1 MRQPPPAS
9 SHLPP
14 DQNSKTDLQMVSIES
29 IISRVKEYMPDED
42 LSPLQK
48 AYTFASESYTGKH
61 RISGQPYLY
70 HAMMVTGIL
79 ASMRLDLSTLI
90 AGLLHGIIKQ
100 SEKPAEVAKKIRDNF
115 GNDVENLVQG
125 TTKIT
130 SVRFNSKIAYQAE
143 NIRKMLLAMSSDIR
157 VLLVKLA
164 DRLHDMQSLQYL
176 PREKQSEFAQNTMDL
191 YAPLASRLGID
202 WLKRELEDLSF
213 SFLHPE
219 EFEDLANKIKTS
231 LRDREAYVEDV
242 KSLLTK
248 KLQDHGLTNFQV
260 LGRPKH
266 LYSIYRKLIV
276 QNIPLEKVYDK
287 VAFRIIVSSIKEC
300 YEALGIIH
308 SLWPPVDGR
317 FKDFIS
323 TPKANM
329 YQSLHTSVVG
339 PHGEFMEI
347 QIRTTEMDRVAKEG
361 IAAHWAYKEGKAIT
375 SKDAKL
381 FKWLK
386 QLVHTLQELEDPK
399 EFLEAVKG
407 ELYQSDIFVL
417 TPNGEVKE
425 FPKGS
430 TPIDFAYGIHTAV
443 GNRCTGAKI
452 NGQIASLK
460 TELKNGDLIEI
471 LTAPNQKPSRGW
483 LSLVK
488 TARAKSRI
496 RQWLNQE
503 ERERTLRVG
512 REICEKE
519 LRRHAISLKKII
531 KTGHLKEVLKSVSCN
546 SLDELLRKVGSGKI
560 SVQAIIKQLEPEELR
575 EEEFVEL
582 PAPLPLKGKKK
593 PAPDN
598 IIVVDGTD
606 DILTKISHCCMPV
619 PGDDIVGFITTGR
632 GISVHKSSCRNFQA
646 TDPQRRIAV
655 QWAEGINVAHRA
667 QLVITAEDKKGLLAS
682 LSNTI
687 SAADSNIIN
696 IDATTSRGRL
706 ARINI
711 VLEIN
716 SRDHLQRLLNHIQQ
730 IDGVI
735 EAKRV

>member
-1 MRQPPPAS
+1 MGQPPPAAG
-9 SHLPP
+9 HLQP

-42 LSPLQK
+42 LSRLQK

-61 RISGQPYLY
+61 RLSGKPYLH
-70 HAMMVTGIL
+70 HAMMVAGIL

-100 SEKPAEVAKKIRDNF
+100 SEKPTEAAKKIRDNF

-176 PREKQSEFAQNTMDL
+176 PREKQAEFAQDTMDL

-213 SFLHPE
+213 SFIHPE

-231 LRDREAYVEDV
+231 LSDRERYVEDV
-242 KSLLTK
+242 KGLLTK
-248 KLQDHGLTNFQV
+248 KLKDLGLVNFQV

-287 VAFRIIVSSIKEC
+287 VAFRIIVNSIKEC

-339 PHGEFMEI
+339 LHGEFMEI

-425 FPKGS
+425 FPRGS
-430 TPIDFAYGIHTAV
+430 TPIDFAYSIHTEV
-443 GNRCTGAKI
+443 GNRCTGARI
-452 NGQIASLK
+452 NGQIAPLK
-460 TELKNGDLIEI
+460 TELKNGDLVEI

-483 LSLVK
+483 LNLVK

-503 ERERTLRVG
+503 EREQAIRVG
-512 REICEKE
+512 REICEKA
-519 LRRHAISLKKII
+519 LRRHDISLKKII

-546 SLDELLRKVGSGKI
+546 SLEELLHKVGSGKI
-560 SVQAIIKQLEPEELR
+560 SVQAIVRQLEPEELR
-575 EEEFVEL
+575 EEEFIEL
-582 PAPLPLKGKKK
+582 PEPLPLKAKKK

-606 DILTKISHCCMPV
+606 GILTKISNCCMPV
-619 PGDDIVGFITTGR
+619 PGDDIAGFITSGR

-646 TDPQRRIAV
+646 TDPQRHIPV

-667 QLVITAEDKKGLLAS
+667 HLVITAEDKKGLLAS

-687 SAADSNIIN
+687 SSDDSNIIT
-696 IDATTSRGRL
+696 IGATTSRGRL

-730 IDGVI
+730 IDGII
-735 EAKRV
+735 EAKRL